1 MKYVF
6 FFLILISLEL
16 FSQNTEP
23 INFDGIVEVKE
34 WSAFPSFDISYEIE
48 PGNNIAPPNRT
59 KAYVTY
65 SKTHMY
71 VGFNAE
77 VPKDQLRSAI
87 RNRDQVFQ
95 DDRVAVCIDTFGD
108 GRYMICLGSNANN
121 IQFDLKFATDDIDTS
136 YDVNYENKSQLTEKG
151 YDVELKI
158 PFSAYQ
164 FKNQPQ
170 LNWKIAFFRTS
181 FANGKESLSQNY
193 PVDRNNPC
201 FACQVTSE
209 VVFKNIKPEL
219 RFNIIPY
226 IYSGVEGLK
235 NGNSILYGKPEFNIG
250 VSGRLDLSSQ
260 TSLEYAINPDFSQV
274 EADVSQ
280 INVNATFAIFY
291 PERRPFFNEGA
302 DLVSSELS
310 TVYTRMINQ
319 PILSTKLIHQ
329 DDKQRIYWL
338 AAYDSKTAYIIG
350 GENKSYS
357 GEGKENFSNI
367 LRYQRNYDKGSNLGF
382 LITNRILKGG
392 GSDHTFGISA
402 RHQFFKSY
410 TVNFELNKS
419 ITDEPNN
426 DWINDKG
433 FIKNRSLKLD
443 GESYSGDAFLLN
455 LRRTTVNWQ
464 TSLGYE
470 QLSPLYRTPLG
481 FSIQNASKNIYLSQN
496 YIYYGKNFIQKATLG
511 ADLEW
516 QFNYDDLQKNGEIE
530 LEGELIMKSNL
541 ETRFEFSYQ
550 FNNEFEGFNPKDLNS
565 VSWSLGY
572 NPSEIVR
579 LRIAFGI
586 GDQIGYNLEN
596 IAVGNEINFRTFN
609 SFQLSDKFRISPI
622 LRYSELRSKID
633 NSLYYKGY
641 ITRINFNYQFNREF
655 SVRLITEYDDF
666 DKTFFSQPLIKWNPN
681 PFTLFY
687 VGGNIGYSR
696 TEISKIFTSESAQF
710 YLKFQY
716 LIGN

>member
-1 MKYVF
+1 MKYIY
-6 FFLILISLEL
+6 LILIILSLEL
-16 FSQNTEP
+16 YSQNSEP
-23 INFDGIVEVKE
+23 INFDGLVETEE
-34 WSAFPSFDISYEIE
+34 WGGFPSFDISYEIE
-48 PGNNIAPPNRT
+48 PGNNISPPNKT
-59 KAYVTY
+59 KAYVSY

-77 VPKDQLRSAI
+77 VPIGQLRSAI
-87 RNRDQVFQ
+87 RNRDQIWQ

-121 IQFDLKFATDDIDTS
+121 IQFDLKFATDDIDSS
-136 YDVNYENKSQLTEKG
+136 YDVNYENKTQLTEKG

-164 FKNQPQ
+164 FKNQSE

-193 PVDRNNPC
+193 PIDRNNPC

-209 VVFKNIKPEL
+209 ITFNDIKPEL
-219 RFNIIPY
+219 RFNLIPY
-226 IYSGVEGLK
+226 FYSGVQGESDEG
-235 NGNSILYGKPEFNIG
+235 SIKYGKPEFNLGI
-250 VSGRLDLSSQ
+250 SGRADLSYA
-260 TSLEYAINPDFSQV
+260 TSIEYTINPDFSQV

-280 INVNATFAIFY
+280 IDVNATFALFY

-338 AAYDSKTAYIIG
+338 AAYDTKTAYIIG

-357 GEGKENFSNI
+357 GEGNENFSNI
-367 LRYQRNYDKGSNLGF
+367 LRYQRNYSKGSNIGG
-382 LITNRILKGG
+382 LITNRLLKGG
-392 GSDHTFGISA
+392 GSDHTIGLSG
-402 RHQFFKSY
+402 RHQFLESY
-410 TVNFELNKS
+410 TINFELNKS
-419 ITDEPNN
+419 ITNEPNN
-426 DWINDKG
+426 DWINEDG

-443 GESYSGDAFLLN
+443 GESYSGDSFLFS
-455 LRRTTVNWQ
+455 LRRTTVNWE
-464 TSLGYE
+464 SSIGYE

-481 FSIQNASKNIYLSQN
+481 FSIQNASKNIYFSQN
-496 YIYYGKNFIQKATLG
+496 YIYYGSDFIQKATLG

-516 QFNYDDLQKNGEIE
+516 QFNYDDLQKNGGIQIQAE
-530 LEGELIMKSNL
+530 LVMKKNIQ
-541 ETRFEFSYQ
+541 TRAEFNYQ
-550 FNNEFEGFNPKDLNS
+550 FNNEFEGFNPRNLNDF
-565 VSWSLGY
+565 VWYIGY
-572 NPSEIVR
+572 SPSEIIR
-579 LRIAFGI
+579 LRFSFGM
-586 GDQIGYNLEN
+586 GDQIGYNLDEL
-596 IAVGNEINFRTFN
+596 ALGDELNFRTFN
-609 SFQLSDKFRISPI
+609 SFQLSDKFTISPVI
-622 LRYSELRSKID
+622 RYSELRSKID
-633 NSLYYKGY
+633 KALYYKGY
-641 ITRINFNYQFNREF
+641 ITRINFNYQFNRDF

-666 DKTFFSQPLIKWNPN
+666 DKTFFSQPLVKWNPN

-687 VGGNIGYSR
+687 VGGNIGFSR
-696 TEISKIFTSESAQF
+696 EEVRKRFTSESSQF